1 MLCYIAHDY
10 VMLYNTRY
18 VICYETHVM
27 LCYITHDI
35 LCYIPDDILCYITH
49 VMLYDTCYVIQQM
62 FMLHNTHEVI
72 LQNTICYVI

>member
-1 MLCYIAHDY
+1 MLYNVIKHMSCCYIAHDY

-35 LCYIPDDILCYITH
+35 LCYIPDMLCYITH
-49 VMLYDTCYVIQQM
+49 VMLYDNV
-62 FMLHNTHEVI
+62 MLYNK
-72 LQNTICYVI
+72 